1 VPDGPRPFL
10 EEFPDLAGIE
20 ELFTGLRTL
29 RYRATRSY
37 TLAEYRAHLHS
48 VSLYRMLDDTRRE
61 TVIED
66 TIAAVEAHG
75 PGIDFAVHTY
85 AAMARRAI

>member
-20 ELFTGLRTL
+20 ELF
-29 RYRATRSY
+29 TRSY